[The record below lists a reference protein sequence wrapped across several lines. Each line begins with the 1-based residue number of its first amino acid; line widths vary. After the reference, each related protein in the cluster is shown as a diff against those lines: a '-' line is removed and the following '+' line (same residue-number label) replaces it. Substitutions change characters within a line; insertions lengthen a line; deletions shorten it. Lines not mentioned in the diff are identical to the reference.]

1 MLFEHFGCWGVR
13 MDGVEFEVYNFLSM
27 YENSRSSLPSGLNI
41 SSGGLWGNAIDN
53 GGGDC
58 DTMSTIED
66 SVWIAWLLC
75 LGVVG

>member
-1 MLFEHFGCWGVR
+1 

-27 YENSRSSLPSGLNI
+27 YENSLSSLPSGLNI
-41 SSGGLWGNAIDN
+41 SFGALWGNEIDN

-58 DTMSTIED
+58 AIMNSIEH
-66 SVWIAWLLC
+66 SVWIAWFLC